1 MQWLH
6 PDMFWTLAMI
16 PFAAALFLFAAW
28 RRRLT
33 ASRMGSPQLMRRL
46 ASGLNLRRRRW
57 KATLVVTAVALLG
70 LSLVGPRFGTKTKE
84 VKREGIDL
92 VIALDVSLSMLAE
105 DVAPNRLER
114 AKFAIK
120 DLLDDLSGDRVG
132 LVTFAGDAF
141 VHSPLT
147 SDYNAVRLFLD
158 VADPSLIPT
167 PGTDFGRAYEMV
179 ERAFDAPTGGTAE
192 DGPRTRAAI
201 IVSDGE
207 DHVGD
212 ITSIKEQAREAG
224 IILFAAGVGET
235 DGAPI
240 PVSQEGRS
248 RGYKTDRAGNVVT
261 TRLVEPALQDMA
273 SDGAYIRISRTAA
286 SLDGLL
292 SRINALET
300 SSLASEQF
308 EEYAEKFQWPLAL
321 GLLILLVEWMI
332 PERTY
337 RP

>member
-6 PDMFWTLAMI
+6 PDMFWTLAMV
-16 PFAAALFLFAAW
+16 PLAVVLFLFAAW
-28 RRRLT
+28 RRKDISERI
-33 ASRMGSPQLMRRL
+33 GSSQLVRRL
-46 ASGLNLRRRRW
+46 SSGLNLRRRRW
-57 KATLVVTAVALLG
+57 KATGIVTAIALLG
-70 LSLVGPRFGTKTKE
+70 LALTGPRFGTKTKE

-167 PGTDFGRAYEMV
+167 PGTDFGRAFEMI
-179 ERAFDAPTGGTAE
+179 ERAFDAPTGGTPA

-207 DHVGD
+207 DHAGD
-212 ITSIKEQAREAG
+212 ITLIKEQAREAG

-235 DGAPI
+235 GGAPI
-240 PVSQEGRS
+240 PVSEEGRS

-261 TRLVEPALQDMA
+261 TRLVEEALRDLA
-273 SDGAYIRISRTAA
+273 SEGSYIRISRTAA

-292 SRINALET
+292 SKINALET

-321 GLLILLVEWMI
+321 GLLILLVEWVL